1 EVMSKRRAG
10 KETAQ
15 QTDGSQMAA
24 RDHCASLYA
33 AVNVS
38 RVLTEHDEDHRRA
51 LVTGVPEF
59 VGHAGG
65 DEDRLVVPEC
75 DLSPAETCPRG
86 ARLDD
91 DEKRCEVVDLVAWI
105 GIDVLPRRD
114 PVPACAQALGVVDGK
129 GFAAVRRQRT

>member
-1 EVMSKRRAG
+1 G
-10 KETAQ
+10 PF
-15 QTDGSQMAA
+15 
-24 RDHCASLYA
+24 ASAFLFHEELVDPGRVSASAEGRMVRLPCA

-59 VGHAGG
+59 VRHAGG
-65 DEDRLVVPEC
+65 DEDRLVVAEC
-75 DLSPAETCPRG
+75 DLSPAEMCPRG

-91 DEKRCEVVDLVAWI
+91 DEKRCEVVDLVVWN

-114 PVPACAQALGVVDGK
+114 PVPACAQALGVVDG
-129 GFAAVRRQRT
+129 